1 VTIQND
7 RVIGEVW
14 DDCLEALGEETLTR
28 VLVLC
33 STSSRKEVALQDG
46 RRVILVTDS
55 KFDKTI
61 VKDTWEGTWGEDC
74 DVLSGEIYILTEGE
88 EECVGWCMVK

>member
-1 VTIQND
+1 MTIHND

-33 STSSRKEVALQDG
+33 STPSRKG
-46 RRVILVTDS
+46 
-55 KFDKTI
+55 
-61 VKDTWEGTWGEDC
+61 
-74 DVLSGEIYILTEGE
+74 
-88 EECVGWCMVK
+88 